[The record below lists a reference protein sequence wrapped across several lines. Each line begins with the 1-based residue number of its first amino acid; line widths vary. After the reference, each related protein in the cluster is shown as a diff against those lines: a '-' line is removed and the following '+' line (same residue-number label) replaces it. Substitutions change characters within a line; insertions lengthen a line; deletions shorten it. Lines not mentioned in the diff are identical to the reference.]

1 VTFPLTVE
9 DYIHRIGRTGRGG
22 KSGKSI
28 TFFVGSPPPSR
39 RAVLYPSTELIR
51 WPPPRT
57 HVRQTGENHETA
69 LAGEFMRV
77 LRDAGA
83 EIPKGMDRFPSTIK
97 KREHGSYGAFF
108 KDTSDAPAAK
118 KIKFDF

>member
-1 VTFPLTVE
+1 
-9 DYIHRIGRTGRGG
+9 
-22 KSGKSI
+22 
-28 TFFVGSPPPSR
+28 
-39 RAVLYPSTELIR
+39 
-51 WPPPRT
+51 
-57 HVRQTGENHETA
+57 
-69 LAGEFMRV
+69 MRV